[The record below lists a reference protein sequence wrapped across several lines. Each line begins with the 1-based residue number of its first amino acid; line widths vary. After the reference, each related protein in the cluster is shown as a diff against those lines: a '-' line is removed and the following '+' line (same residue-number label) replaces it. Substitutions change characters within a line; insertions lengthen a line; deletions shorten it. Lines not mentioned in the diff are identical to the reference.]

1 MLVWGGLLS
10 AHSYSIDARR
20 EEVNL
25 KLKVKDMLLCK

>member
-1 MLVWGGLLS
+1 MLVWGELLS

-25 KLKVKDMLLCK
+25 KLKGYVTV